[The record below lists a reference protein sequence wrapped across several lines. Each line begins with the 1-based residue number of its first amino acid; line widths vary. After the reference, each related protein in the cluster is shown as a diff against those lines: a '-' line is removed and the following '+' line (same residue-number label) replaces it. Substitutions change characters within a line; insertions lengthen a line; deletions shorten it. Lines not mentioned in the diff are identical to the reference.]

1 MTGDDDRKRGV
12 IRLGEAGRRPD
23 AGAGAGAGAEV
34 GSEAGPEAG
43 AGAEAAESPRPSAL
57 PRKERGALQAHLN
70 WPPDA
75 DVDLDLGC
83 LVALADGGVTAVQAL
98 GESFGSLTSWPYV
111 ALDQDDRT
119 GEASDGE
126 TLRVN
131 LAHLT
136 EFRRLLFYVNIYE
149 GAEDFRR
156 LQAALTVSAPSSG
169 SRTLL
174 LDDSPPGARAC
185 AVALARVEAGE
196 VSVQREMRWFTPSPM
211 LSDQQQID
219 MAYEFGIEW
228 VPATKGPRR
237 RR

>member
-1 MTGDDDRKRGV
+1 MTPDDRKRGV
-12 IRLGEAGRRPD
+12 IRLGETGGPGEMGGPGDADRPGPGGRVETP
-23 AGAGAGAGAEV
+23 GAHAVA
-34 GSEAGPEAG
+34 S
-43 AGAEAAESPRPSAL
+43 R
-57 PRKERGALQAHLN
+57 ERGALQAHLN

-75 DVDLDLGC
+75 DVDVDLGC
-83 LVALADGGVTAVQAL
+83 LVAYADGSVTAVQAL

-136 EFRRLLFYVNIYE
+136 EFQSLLFYVNIYE
-149 GAEDFRR
+149 GAEDFRG
-156 LQAALTVSAPSSG
+156 LSAALTVSAPSSG

-174 LDDSPPGARAC
+174 LDDSPQGARAC
-185 AVALARVEAGE
+185 AVALAQVEAGE
-196 VSVQREMRWFTPSPM
+196 LSVRREMRWFTPAPT
-211 LSDQQQID
+211 LSDQEQID
-219 MAYEFGIEW
+219 RAYEFGIEW

-237 RR
+237 